1 MVQITAGSG
10 LEGAAAPVQARS
22 LRQKRRILEAAS
34 RVFRRRGLHATGM
47 RDIADEL
54 GMHAGN
60 LYYYFDNKQDLLA
73 FCQEDALDGLL
84 EEADAALAADLPPE
98 RKLRRL
104 IVAHVERL
112 NEATPGSLAHLEVEA
127 LEEPRRS
134 EILARRQRYEA
145 AFRTLIEEGIAG
157 GRFRAADAK
166 VASLAI
172 LGALNWTVKW
182 FRQDGR
188 RSAGNIGSEFADLL
202 VGGLAKTTDPRTA
215 TRDRSATTR

>member
-1 MVQITAGSG
+1 MAEAVTQ
-10 LEGAAAPVQARS
+10 GAPIALHERS
-22 LRQKRRILEAAS
+22 VRQKRRILEAAS
-34 RVFRRRGLHATGM
+34 RLFRHRGLHATGM

-54 GMHAGN
+54 GMHVGN
-60 LYYYFDNKQDLLA
+60 LYYYFRNKQDLLA
-73 FCQEDALDGLL
+73 FCQDDALRGLL
-84 EEADAALAADLPPE
+84 DEAATALAADLPPD

-134 EILARRQRYEA
+134 EILARRQQYEA
-145 AFRTLIEEGIAG
+145 AFRTLIEEGMAAG
-157 GRFRAADAK
+157 LFRAADAK

-182 FRQDGR
+182 FRSDGR
-188 RSAGNIGSEFADLL
+188 RTAGSIGREFGDLL
-202 VGGLAKTTDPRTA
+202 VGGLLAQPDPAGTA
-215 TRDRSATTR
+215 AGDES